1 MILRFYV
8 FYFFYVYFTI
18 FRFFNVWKL
27 TSVSMYMYIAI
38 FIVDSYLISFKSTMN
53 KE

>member
-1 MILRFYV
+1 MILRFYAFFFLLCL
-8 FYFFYVYFTI
+8 FYN